1 MLYCTVCL
9 SELTLNKSYQILLQ
23 SFFVSILEKLRWQ
36 TIQVWKTSLFSL
48 QKNLRPS
55 IYIYAILIFCKLE
68 HYRNCNNGT
77 CKLKLQKVKN
87 ADYII
92 CVIPS
97 TFVQLSFSR
106 LSYKYIL
113 PCKNQVQNRV
123 YRYVSIPIQHA
134 TFLIHNIF
142 FSKCTHWCD
151 RKIHTDM
158 EQLALDIFIFEYR
171 DKIFC
176 TSCKFFI
183 RNRSMYKYLQFLY
196 Y

>member
-1 MLYCTVCL
+1 MANY
-9 SELTLNKSYQILLQ
+9 SSMENFIIFLTK
-23 SFFVSILEKLRWQ
+23 KCA
-36 TIQVWKTSLFSL
+36 TA
-48 QKNLRPS
+48 S
-55 IYIYAILIFCKLE
+55 IYIFAILIFCTLE

-92 CVIPS
+92 CVISS

-142 FSKCTHWCD
+142 FSKCTHLV
-151 RKIHTDM
+151 RQENTYGYGVASFGYFYVSI
-158 EQLALDIFIFEYR
+158 
-171 DKIFC
+171 
-176 TSCKFFI
+176 
-183 RNRSMYKYLQFLY
+183 
-196 Y
+196 